1 MPLHV
6 ALLEP
11 KTPGIVGDVAKR
23 CAAVDASLH
32 LVAPAFATDDAAFL
46 AAGPAD
52 WATLD
57 WWVHPLWRDFR
68 DAMSRERCL
77 YFSADSDR
85 DPVDAPFKPNS
96 VLVFGTEEL
105 GLPDKIREKY
115 PERVF
120 GLPRAAKRKEAD
132 PAAAVE
138 LTLKFAGQ
146 RLSPKPAGAGSRSR
160 RGPRR

>member
-11 KTPGIVGDVAKR
+11 RTPAVTGDLARR

-32 LVAPAFATDDAAFL
+32 LVSPLFSTDDPDFR

-52 WATLD
+52 WETLD
-57 WWVHPLWRDFR
+57 LWVHPMWRDFR

-77 YFSADSDR
+77 YFAADSDR
-85 DPVDAPFKPNS
+85 DPADAPFRPNS
-96 VLVFGTEEL
+96 VLVFGTEAL
-105 GLPDKIREKY
+105 GLPDRIREKY

-120 GLPRAAKRKEAD
+120 GLPRAAKRNQSDTAS
-132 PAAAVE
+132 AVE
-138 LTLKFAGQ
+138 LTLKFAAQ
-146 RLSPKPAGAGSRSR
+146 RSSTAPASRSR
-160 RGPRR
+160 GNRRPR

>member
-11 KTPGIVGDVAKR
+11 KTPSVTGDLAKR

-32 LVAPAFATDDAAFL
+32 LVGPLFSTDDAVFR
-46 AAGPAD
+46 AAGPED
-52 WATLD
+52 WETLD

-77 YFSADSDR
+77 YFAADSDR

-96 VLVFGTEEL
+96 VLVFGTEDL
-105 GLPDKIREKY
+105 ALPDKIREKY

-120 GLPRAAKRKEAD
+120 GLPRAAKRKQND
-132 PAAAVE
+132 TAAAVE
-138 LTLKFAGQ
+138 LTLKFAAERAGGEA
-146 RLSPKPAGAGSRSR
+146 RKPRSR
-160 RGPRR
+160 RRR

>member
-1 MPLHV
+1 MALHV

-11 KTPGIVGDVAKR
+11 KTPGVVGDIARR

-32 LVAPAFATDDAAFL
+32 LVGPAFAIDDPAFL

-52 WATLD
+52 WETLD
-57 WWVHPLWRDFR
+57 WWVHPMWRDFR

-77 YFSADSDR
+77 YFSAESDR
-85 DPVDAPFKPNS
+85 DPVDAPFMPNS

-105 GLPDKIREKY
+105 RLPDKIRDKY
-115 PERVF
+115 PDRVF

-132 PAAAVE
+132 AAAAVE
-138 LTLKFAGQ
+138 LTLKFAAQ
-146 RLSPKPAGAGSRSR
+146 RSGPPKKVSNR
-160 RGPRR
+160 RPRR

>member
-6 ALLEP
+6 AMLEP
-11 KTPGIVGDVAKR
+11 KSPAIMGDVAKR

-32 LVAPAFATDDAAFL
+32 LVGPTFASDDPDFV

-52 WATLD
+52 WNALD
-57 WWVHPLWRDFR
+57 WWVHPMWRDFR

-85 DPVDAPFKPNS
+85 DPVDAPFKSNS

-105 GLPDKIREKY
+105 ALPDKIREKY
-115 PERVF
+115 PERVY

-138 LTLKFAGQ
+138 LTLKFASQ
-146 RLSPKPAGAGSRSR
+146 RISPKAEGAAPKSR

>member
-11 KTPGIVGDVAKR
+11 RTATVTGDVARR

-32 LVAPAFATDDAAFL
+32 LVSPAFAIDDPAFL
-46 AAGPAD
+46 GAGPTD
-52 WATLD
+52 WEQLD
-57 WWVHPLWRDFR
+57 WWVHPMWRDFR

-77 YFSADSDR
+77 YFAADSDR
-85 DPVDAPFKPNS
+85 DPVDAPFKSNS

-105 GLPDKIREKY
+105 GLPDRIREKY

-120 GLPRAAKRKEAD
+120 GLPRAAKRKQD
-132 PAAAVE
+132 DAASAVE
-138 LTLKFAGQ
+138 LTLKFAAQ
-146 RLSPKPAGAGSRSR
+146 RANPDARPER
-160 RGPRR
+160 RRR

>member
-11 KTPGIVGDVAKR
+11 KTPAMMGEVAKR

-32 LVAPAFATDDAAFL
+32 LVSPSFASDDPDFL

-52 WATLD
+52 WDTLD
-57 WWVHPLWRDFR
+57 WWVHPMWRDFR

-77 YFSADSDR
+77 YFAADSDR

-96 VLVFGTEEL
+96 VLVFGSEEL
-105 GLPDKIREKY
+105 SLPDKIREKY
-115 PERVF
+115 PDRVF
-120 GLPRAAKRKEAD
+120 GLPRAAKRKAGD
-132 PAAAVE
+132 TAGAVE
-138 LTLKFAGQ
+138 ATLKFAAQ
-146 RLSPKPAGAGSRSR
+146 RSGPMKKPSSR
-160 RGPRR
+160 RRR